1 VNATALIASA
11 LLLAANAFFVAV
23 EFALV
28 ASRRTKLA
36 ALADEGSKAAA
47 RAMDSMKDLSRQLA
61 GAQLG
66 ITICS
71 LLLGYVA
78 EPAIAHALEDLLQD
92 RVQLSEGVATT
103 VGFAVALSI
112 VVFLH
117 MVLGEMVPKNIAIAE
132 PERTVL
138 VLDWANRLYMRIFG
152 PVIVVLNALANGI
165 IRLVGAEPADEI
177 SDSHTSDE
185 LADMVS
191 ASREEGLIQD
201 VQGQILRGA
210 LAIGEAPI
218 GPMVVP
224 RDRIGFVPRH
234 ATTVDAEQ
242 EVLRSGHT
250 RLLVVGDG
258 GLDDVLGFLHAK
270 DLLTVPAGLREA
282 PLPLGKIRRLPI
294 LRDDTIVDDV
304 LLALQKARVHLALVA
319 DSAGRTVG
327 IVSLEDA
334 LEELVGE
341 IVDESDK
348 PTGRHGIATKRGR
361 PVA

>member
-1 VNATALIASA
+1 MNVGALFASV

-28 ASRRTKLA
+28 ASRRTRLA
-36 ALADEGSKAAA
+36 ALADDGSKAAA
-47 RAMDSMKDLSRQLA
+47 RAMDSLKDLSRQLA

-78 EPAIAHALEDLLQD
+78 EPAIAHAIEDVLQD
-92 RVQLSEGVATT
+92 RIRVSEGAATT
-103 VGFAVALSI
+103 IGFALALSI
-112 VVFLH
+112 VVFFH
-117 MVLGEMVPKNIAIAE
+117 MVLGEMVPKNIAIAA

-138 VLDWANRLYMRIFG
+138 ALEWANRLYLRVFG

-165 IRLVGAEPADEI
+165 IRLLGAEPADEI

-191 ASREEGLIQD
+191 ASRKEGLIQD
-201 VQGQILRGA
+201 VQDRILRGA

-224 RDRIGFVPRH
+224 RERIGFVPRR

-242 EVLRSGHT
+242 EVVRSGHT

-270 DLLTVPAGLREA
+270 DLLTVPEALRDA

-294 LRDDTIVDDV
+294 VRDDTIVDDV

-319 DSAGRTVG
+319 DAEGRTVG

-348 PTGRHGIATKRGR
+348 PPVRHGIATSRSE
-361 PVA
+361 P